1 MRTGIAYLLL
11 LGIASIGV
19 AGQKQAAPPAC
30 QDEEA
35 MVTDYEKGLQDLVGT
50 VKKEN
55 LADFGRTYHRKS
67 CLTKLTLCVGV
78 LDGAIACL
86 DKAAQDSSTP
96 KEQAGAYA
104 AKRDGYAKLKEKV
117 GHYRDSLKTAEA
129 DKDAKALIEKF
140 DFAG

>member
-1 MRTGIAYLLL
+1 MRMVIASLLL

-55 LADFGRTYHRKS
+55 LADFERTYHRKS
-67 CLTKLTLCVGV
+67 CLTKLTLCVSV
-78 LDGAIACL
+78 LDGAVACF

-96 KEQAGAYA
+96 KEQAGAIA
-104 AKRDGYAKLKEKV
+104 AKRDAYTKLKENV
-117 GHYRDSLKTAEA
+117 GHYRDSLKTTEA

-140 DFAG
+140 EIHE

>member
-1 MRTGIAYLLL
+1 MRTEIVYLLL
-11 LGIASIGV
+11 MGAASIGV
-19 AGQKQAAPPAC
+19 AGQKQAPPPAC

-55 LADFGRTYHRKS
+55 LADFERAYHRKT
-67 CLTKLTLCVGV
+67 CLTKLNLCASI
-78 LDGAIACL
+78 LEGAIACL
-86 DKAAQDSSTP
+86 DSAAQDSSAST
-96 KEQAGAYA
+96 EQAGAIA
-104 AKRDGYAKLKEKV
+104 AKRDAYTKLKEKV

-140 DFAG
+140 EIHE